1 MKKRIMIVTIPMLPP
16 ENLKK
21 INYRKGNDGEF
32 FFEPSC
38 FPSIPMIED
47 GLLGAGEVKIVAIK
61 TDDDNNRADVNY
73 KVFCEELEELSK
85 RVGRKLEIDKV
96 IHVPHEETRDKQMQ
110 FYKELCL
117 SYEEDCEIYMD
128 ITYGTKVTP
137 IAMFSSLVYAEKV
150 KNCEIENIT
159 YGKFAHNDS
168 TVGNLYDVKSLYEIA
183 SIINTADYMSPDKI
197 EVLVNSLWG

>member
-1 MKKRIMIVTIPMLPP
+1 MIATISML
-16 ENLKK
+16 EKEKLVKL
-21 INYRKGNDGEF
+21 NYRKGNDGEF
-32 FFEPSC
+32 FFEPCS

-47 GLLGAGEVKIVAIK
+47 GLLGAGDVKIIVIK
-61 TDDDNNRADVNY
+61 TDDDNERADFNF
-73 KVFCEELEELSK
+73 KTFCEELEELSN
-85 RVGRKLEIDKV
+85 RVGRKLEIDK
-96 IHVPHEETRDKQMQ
+96 IIRIPHEETREKQMQ

-150 KNCEIENIT
+150 KNCKIENIT
-159 YGKFAHNDS
+159 YGKYAHNGGDI
-168 TVGNLYDVKSLYEIA
+168 GNLYDVKSLYEIA